1 MRHEGL
7 LELRA
12 VVAVA
17 SHRNFRAAAADLD
30 MSPSALSRA
39 VATIEARI
47 GVRLFHRTTRS
58 VSLTEAGE
66 QFLARISPALREIT
80 DAMEVANAFRT
91 TPAGTLRINTS
102 QGAAWLILKPI
113 VLEFLK
119 RYPDMSVDLSAE
131 GRFVDIVA
139 EGFDAGIRLAE
150 AVPQDMIAVA
160 IEGDHSM
167 AVAGSPAY
175 FKRRK
180 KPKAPAD
187 LLEHECIR
195 TRLPSGILYRWEF
208 AKHGEEIALDVKGR
222 LTLDNYTLAIQ
233 AGLAGAGLI
242 YTSHSFVRSHI
253 SERRLIRVLEDWTP
267 PFPGLRLYYP
277 VHRHASAGLRAFIS
291 LVQEVARSGTRRQT
305 SQSQSPSAP

>member
-1 MRHEGL
+1 MRNDGL

-17 SHRNFRAAAADLD
+17 GHRNFRAAAADLD
-30 MSPSALSRA
+30 MSSSALSRA
-39 VATIEARI
+39 IAALEARM

-66 QFLARISPALREIT
+66 QFLDRVRPALREISEAM
-80 DAMEVANAFRT
+80 DAANAFRV

-102 QGAAWLILKPI
+102 QGAARLVLEPI
-113 VLEFLK
+113 VLEFLR
-119 RYPDMSVDLSAE
+119 RYPDMSVDLVAE
-131 GRFVDIVA
+131 GRLVDIVA

-167 AVAGSPAY
+167 AVIGSPDY
-175 FKRRK
+175 FKTHQR
-180 KPKAPAD
+180 PKAPAD
-187 LLEHECIR
+187 LLEQECIR
-195 TRLPSGILYRWEF
+195 TRLPSGTLYRWEF
-208 AKHGEEIALDVKGR
+208 AKHGEEVALDVKGR

-233 AGLAGAGLI
+233 AALAGTGLI
-242 YTSHSFVRSHI
+242 YTSHSFVRELI
-253 SERRLIRVLEDWTP
+253 GEGRLIRVLEDWTP

-277 VHRHASAGLRAFIS
+277 VHRHTSAGLRAFID
-291 LVQEVARSGTRRQT
+291 LVQQVARSTPSGRTN
-305 SQSQSPSAP
+305 QSHEQAVP

>member
-17 SHRNFRAAAADLD
+17 THRNFRAAAADLD
-30 MSPSALSRA
+30 MSSSALSRA
-39 VATIEARI
+39 VAALEARM

-80 DAMEVANAFRT
+80 DAMDVANAFRT

-102 QGAAWLILKPI
+102 QGAARLILEPI
-113 VLEFLK
+113 VLEFLR

-150 AVPQDMIAVA
+150 AVPQDMVAVA

-175 FKRRK
+175 FKRRN

-195 TRLPSGILYRWEF
+195 TRLPSGTLYRWEF

-233 AGLAGAGLI
+233 AALAGAGLI
-242 YTSHSFVRSHI
+242 YTSHSFVLSHI
-253 SERRLIRVLEDWTP
+253 AERRLIRVLEDWTA

-277 VHRHASAGLRAFIS
+277 IHRHASAGLRAFIS
-291 LVQEVARSGTRRQT
+291 LVQEVAKSSTRRQT
-305 SQSQSPSAP
+305 RRPQRVKAT